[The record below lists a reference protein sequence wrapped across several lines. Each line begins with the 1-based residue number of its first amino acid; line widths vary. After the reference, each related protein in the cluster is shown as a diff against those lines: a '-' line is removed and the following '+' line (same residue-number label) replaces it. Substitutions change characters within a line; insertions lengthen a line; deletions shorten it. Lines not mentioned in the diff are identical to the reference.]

1 MSVIRLTRR
10 GLVGIAVTSSLVA
23 AASATA
29 AVAPDFSMVWDASGD
44 SVEAFTYNPGNFG
57 EAVDNFDGSWTYT
70 GGIVGESWEMSWICD
85 ANDNRSA
92 GLGGGS
98 GMAFVDAE
106 IVVTNTSASVQTFSM
121 LMSLNLSSS
130 ISAPI
135 TADGSAGYTLTNV
148 APFGDATIAAPDGS
162 SLYKGFVDVV
172 DPFADTAIGTLYDA
186 PFSDT
191 VAGAFATTSAND
203 AFGTTDP
210 GSADTNVAV
219 LLTFELSPGD
229 SASVVG
235 TLIVVPGP
243 GALALLAVGGFA
255 GRRRRRG

>member
-10 GLVGIAVTSSLVA
+10 GLVGIAATSTLVA
-23 AASATA
+23 AATATA
-29 AVAPDFSMVWDASGD
+29 APDFSMVWDASGD
-44 SVEAFTYNPGNFG
+44 SVGAFTYNPSDFG
-57 EAVDNFDGSWTYT
+57 ESVNNGDGSWSYT

-85 ANDNRSA
+85 ANDNQPLNS
-92 GLGGGS
+92 GG

-106 IVVTNTSASVQTFSM
+106 IVVTNTSDSVQTFSM
-121 LMSLNLSSS
+121 LMSLNLASS

-148 APFGDATIAAPDGS
+148 SPFGDATIAAPTGG

-172 DPFADTAIGTLYDA
+172 DPFVDPAIGSLYDA

-191 VAGAFATTSAND
+191 VTGGFATTSSND

-210 GSADTNVAV
+210 GSADTNIAV

-235 TLIVVPGP
+235 TLVVVPGP
-243 GALALLAVGGFA
+243 GALALLAMGGFA